1 MAHAMIAR
9 KPTKPPLPQASL
21 NLLYALQRGAV
32 LFWAPDT
39 GYRVTLPSG
48 KVRRVRWFVA
58 SALRQAGIIT
68 TNDENWHHAR
78 RW

>member
-1 MAHAMIAR
+1 MSAAPVTSPAWPPAAERLHQAM
-9 KPTKPPLPQASL
+9 
-21 NLLYALQRGAV
+21 QRGAV
-32 LFWAPDT
+32 LFWAPNT